1 MPWRKPLFTKSHEV
15 PFARYKRTRAS
26 VWLGSLQALLDR
38 TPSSRR
44 SSLFCG
50 SCREVFHW
58 AKERPRRQPAQ
69 DRGLGGGPSGTA
81 LGSPQAQGWRWR
93 EHGSGTTQG
102 EWCREDPQPTP
113 PPQPK
118 ITSGWHQ
125 GVTRTWVLQ
134 RWQTQGAP
142 VFSQTQTDPITSR
155 RGAERPTCT
164 SPQGA
169 AQGQMAN
176 NE

>member
-1 MPWRKPLFTKSHEV
+1 MFQPILWVLQGSIPSGQRETPQATCTGPWPWR
-15 PFARYKRTRAS
+15 RA
-26 VWLGSLQALLDR
+26 VWDGS
-38 TPSSRR
+38 
-44 SSLFCG
+44 
-50 SCREVFHW
+50 REPPGPGL
-58 AKERPRRQPAQ
+58 AMAGTQ
-69 DRGLGGGPSGTA
+69 LGG
-81 LGSPQAQGWRWR
+81 
-93 EHGSGTTQG
+93 TQG
-102 EWCREDPQPTP
+102 ERCREDPQPTP

-134 RWQTQGAP
+134 RWQTQGAL

-169 AQGQMAN
+169 AQGQMAI